1 MSALLVEPSAAT
13 SIRYRAVSSDGTARR
28 RGESDL
34 AKKELR
40 SFAANQGSSGTEK
53 TSRDHEL
60 ATAPQH
66 YDESLMKTSIK
77 LVALLALGA
86 AGVLSLPTGC
96 AGTATRQSTGE
107 YVDDAA
113 ITAKV
118 KTAMVRDDTVK
129 AMQVEVTTFKGNVQL
144 SGFVDTETQKAR
156 AAQIAAGV
164 EGVTNV
170 TNNISVKSTAE

>member
-1 MSALLVEPSAAT
+1 MRSVGGGK
-13 SIRYRAVSSDGTARR
+13 RGGT
-28 RGESDL
+28 RGDEKFRSGN
-34 AKKELR
+34 ELR
-40 SFAANQGSSGTEK
+40 RAA
-53 TSRDHEL
+53 
-60 ATAPQH
+60 AH
-66 YDESLMKTSIK
+66 YGASPMKTSIK

-144 SGFVDTETQKAR
+144 SGFVDTQEQKAR

-170 TNNISVKSTAE
+170 TNNISVKSAATAE